1 MAFYYLVSYDDVLNS
16 LLNSQ
21 ELSHIHI
28 LAPILRPPCEA
39 LNIIQLTRIEL
50 YILLSPFEN
59 NLINSSIQGIFIE
72 YLLFTS
78 YCAVQMEGVK

>member
-1 MAFYYLVSYDDVLNS
+1 MAFYYLVSYENVLNS
-16 LLNSQ
+16 LLNSK
-21 ELSHIHI
+21 ELSHIHS
-28 LAPILRPPCEA
+28 LAPIPRPPYEA

-78 YCAVQMEGVK
+78 YCAVHIKGVK